1 MCKRCL
7 LAIML
12 SVIFFAACEK
22 EVKGV
27 VGVWQI
33 EKIHHLDRLIADK
46 PVPSIFMFTH
56 GHYSMLWVLT
66 TKPEQPFAERW
77 NPTDEEKLKR
87 FNSLIVNSGTYEIDG
102 SMLTMH
108 PLVARVPDLVGGR
121 QICEYSIDK
130 DTMRLKFVDEYSFD
144 GVQAPWVKGGGLTLT
159 LVRVE

>member
-1 MCKRCL
+1 MHRPCVL
-7 LAIML
+7 VLI
-12 SVIFFAACEK
+12 VIVFFCAACEK

-33 EKIHHLDRLIADK
+33 GKIHHGDRLIADK
-46 PVPSIFMFTH
+46 PVPSIFVFTSS
-56 GHYSMLWVLT
+56 HYSMLWVLT

-87 FNSLIVNSGTYEIDG
+87 FNSLIVNSGTYDVEG
-102 SMLTMH
+102 STLTMY
-108 PLVARVPDLVGGR
+108 PVVARVPDLVGGK

-144 GVQAPWVKGGGLTLT
+144 SVQAPWVASGGLTLT
-159 LVRVE
+159 LVRLE